1 MPPGAETGNI
11 PTMMD
16 DKPPEVQI
24 PEPGSHSSRRSERSS
39 SLPPELPPELPPI
52 SPPRLEPAPA
62 TRRSGVLRGV
72 LVVAGVIGGSVIV
85 IAMFGSGSGSR
96 SPKSSFSGSGVP
108 GGGGGYVPPAVP
120 AQPVAVD
127 QNPRGQF
134 DNSQPLNVSRIQ
146 TAPANRTFP
155 LSKSKRVNWTNS
167 TRT

>member
-127 QNPRGQF
+127 ENPRGQF